1 MRTKTNLA
9 IALCALILAITSPAI
24 ANPVEATPVT
34 AAESAEARNERLMK
48 RLEEI
53 KAMDIESMS
62 RSEKRALRK
71 EVKHIEKTMAT
82 GGVYISVGALIIIIL
97 LVILLV

>member
-1 MRTKTNLA
+1 M
-9 IALCALILAITSPAI
+9 
-24 ANPVEATPVT
+24 ANPVEVSPVT
-34 AAESAEARNERLMK
+34 PTESVDARNERLTK

-53 KAMDIESMS
+53 KAMDIENMS

-97 LVILLV
+97 LIILLV

>member
-1 MRTKTNLA
+1 MRTKSNLA
-9 IALCALILAITSPAI
+9 VALCALILSIASPVM
-24 ANPVEATPVT
+24 ANPVEVTPVT
-34 AAESAEARNERLMK
+34 PTESVEARNERLTQ

-53 KAMDIESMS
+53 KAMDIKNMS

-97 LVILLV
+97 LIILLV

>member
-1 MRTKTNLA
+1 MITRTNLA
-9 IALCALILAITSPAI
+9 VALSALILSFASPAI
-24 ANPVEATPVT
+24 ANPVEVTPVT
-34 AAESAEARNERLMK
+34 STESPEARNERLTK

-53 KAMDIESMS
+53 KSMDVENMS

-82 GGVYISVGALIIIIL
+82 GGVYISVGALLIIVLLLIL
-97 LVILLV
+97 LL